1 MKPSDEI
8 ELEFTKSN
16 FIFLL
21 EHGLIPES
29 SPYSHKQIARWCE
42 RFWNKYMDIDTSTD
56 IESIMPLLA
65 DVETQWDLYLV
76 DTSELKS
83 QNLESVCMLTVWFQN
98 WLGEVDA

>member
-1 MKPSDEI
+1 
-8 ELEFTKSN
+8 
-16 FIFLL
+16 
-21 EHGLIPES
+21 
-29 SPYSHKQIARWCE
+29 
-42 RFWNKYMDIDTSTD
+42 MDIDTSTD

-83 QNLESVCMLTVWFQN
+83 QNLESVCMPTVWFQN